1 VVLNVPWRVI
11 KRIVYGRGVN
21 PSDRLQLPSLDAD
34 LVRFEALLAASIV
47 VGDEFLDSVTTHL
60 TGAGGKY
67 LRPLLAICSAT
78 GGERPASEEDLLG
91 AVALELMHLA
101 SLYHDDVL
109 DKAKVRRN
117 VDTVNARYGNL
128 VAIVAGDFLMAQS
141 ASIAAN
147 LGANFAELL
156 ANTLMQL
163 TRAQISEMSTAFSVD
178 RSLVDYFETIEGKT
192 ASLMSASCR
201 IGAMTAGL
209 RSDQIEALS
218 SFGRNFG
225 MIYQLRDDILD
236 LIDVNYELA
245 KPAGQDLVVGIYN
258 LPTLFAL
265 RDPLIGAELRGVLG
279 GVLNDDDRER
289 ARKLVV
295 ATDGVAQT
303 VAAAQDFLARGHE
316 ELTTLPNESLRDA
329 FGSLIDSL
337 MEDLPSY

>member
-1 VVLNVPWRVI
+1 
-11 KRIVYGRGVN
+11 VN
-21 PSDRLQLPSLDAD
+21 PSDRLQLPLVEAD

-47 VGDEFLDSVTTHL
+47 VGDDFLDSVTTHL

-67 LRPLLAICSAT
+67 LRPLLAIGSAT
-78 GGERPASEEDLLG
+78 SGARAATEEDLLG

-141 ASIAAN
+141 AGIAAN
-147 LGANFAELL
+147 LGADFAELL

-163 TRAQISEMSTAFSVD
+163 TRAQISEMSTAFSVE

-209 RSDQIEALS
+209 SLEQTEALS

-265 RDPLIGAELRGVLG
+265 QDPIIGSELRGVLG
-279 GVLNDDDRER
+279 GVLDDDERER

-303 VAAAQDFLARGHE
+303 VAAAQEFLARGHE
-316 ELTTLPNESLRDA
+316 ELATLPHESLRDA

-337 MEDLPSY
+337 LEDLPSY